1 MSFKQIIVRKIS
13 LIILFFT
20 LTFSVKAQ
28 IYKEKYIKDA
38 TMVANNWLNNV
49 VTKNYG
55 IAYFDYSQQVKENSD
70 STYWIQAVDQ
80 LMKEFG
86 TFKKREI
93 IKSEFKN
100 NLENLGDGFY
110 VFIEYKSN
118 YKNVEVCNEY
128 MLLGQ
133 NDKLQWKIL
142 RYDFS
147 YESNEL
153 DNPNE
158 KSSN

>member
-1 MSFKQIIVRKIS
+1 
-13 LIILFFT
+13 
-20 LTFSVKAQ
+20 
-28 IYKEKYIKDA
+28 
-38 TMVANNWLNNV
+38 
-49 VTKNYG
+49 
-55 IAYFDYSQQVKENSD
+55 
-70 STYWIQAVDQ
+70 
-80 LMKEFG
+80 MKEFG

-118 YKNVEVCNEY
+118 YNNVEVCNEY

-147 YESNEL
+147 YESDEL

>member
-1 MSFKQIIVRKIS
+1 MKKTIS
-13 LIILFFT
+13 IFLLFT
-20 LTFSVKAQ
+20 LPFNIKAQ
-28 IYKEKYIKDA
+28 IFKDKYIKDA
-38 TMVANNWLNNV
+38 TKTANIWLDNV

-55 IAYFDYSQQVKENSD
+55 IAYSDYSKEVKMNSD
-70 STYWIQAVDQ
+70 SSYWIQAVDQ

-86 TFKKREI
+86 TFKKRKI

-110 VFIEYKSN
+110 VLIEYRSN
-118 YKNVEVCNEY
+118 YKNIEVCNEY
-128 MLLGQ
+128 IVLGQ

-147 YESNEL
+147 YESDEL
-153 DNPNE
+153 EDPGQSSPN
-158 KSSN
+158 